1 MAACAGIGHYVKQI
15 NERKVSMDALKD
27 APVLELRPIGTI
39 HPPFPQ
45 PAGTPLQPSRASGAK
60 GIVWI
65 DEPYRPAL
73 RDLEGIEIVFYRR

>member
-39 HPPFPQ
+39 HPPFR
-45 PAGTPLQPSRASGAK
+45 SRGHSTSTFASK
-60 GIVWI
+60 WSKRNCL
-65 DEPYRPAL
+65 DR
-73 RDLEGIEIVFYRR
+73 